1 MAILGGWL
9 PGLLSALAEMS
20 VVAIND
26 LLIHFL
32 YMPQYNSAHKLQDRD
47 KDENGELVINGKA
60 IFIFQELVPTN
71 IK

>member
-1 MAILGGWL
+1 
-9 PGLLSALAEMS
+9 MS

-26 LLIHFL
+26 LFIHLI
-32 YMPQYNSAHKLQDRD
+32 YMLQYNSARKLQDRK

-60 IFIFQELVPTN
+60 IFIFQKWVPTN